1 MLEVKIVPDAPIV
14 DNFGEDSEGQ
24 AIVLKATRA

>member
-1 MLEVKIVPDAPIV
+1 MLEVKIAPDAPIV
-14 DNFGEDSEGQ
+14 DNFGEDVEGQ